1 MKAICIDDENK
12 PPEIPEEEWIEA
24 GVVYTVRSIVRL
36 GFQAGKY
43 GVLLKEVE
51 LSSKSMPYESYDAE
65 RFIIFPFDIEIEN
78 REEYFINTDSADLS
92 KLN

>member
-12 PPEIPEEEWIEA
+12 PPEIPDEEWIEA
-24 GVVYTVRSIVRL
+24 GVVYTVKSIVRL
-36 GFQAGKY
+36 GFEVGKY

-78 REEYFINTDSADLS
+78 KEEYFNTDSADLS